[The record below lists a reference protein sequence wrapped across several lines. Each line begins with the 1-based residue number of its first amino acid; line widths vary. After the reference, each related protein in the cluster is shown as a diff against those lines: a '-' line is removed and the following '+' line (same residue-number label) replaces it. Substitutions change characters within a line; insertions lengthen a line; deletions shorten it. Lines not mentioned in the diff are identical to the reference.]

1 MGLGG
6 GGGSSYGP
14 PQQQQPSYG
23 APNINTNNNQAEV
36 VSINNQGPFTNNR
49 DPDVIVGD
57 PRAVDP
63 GGHLDRF
70 KYNSNMLASYTSITL
85 PYLPASII

>member
-23 APNINTNNNQAEV
+23 APNINTNNNNQAEV

-70 KYNSNMLASYTSITL
+70 KYNSVKL
-85 PYLPASII
+85 PT

>member
-70 KYNSNMLASYTSITL
+70 KYNSNMIPSYTSITL

>member
-23 APNINTNNNQAEV
+23 APNINSNNNQAEV
-36 VSINNQGPFTNNR
+36 VSINNQPPFTNNR

-63 GGHLDRF
+63 GGHLIDC
-70 KYNSNMLASYTSITL
+70 KASNMIARYTSITL

>member
-70 KYNSNMLASYTSITL
+70 KYTSNMIASYTSITL